1 MDFLLVEKKLFGDQ
15 HGFLFF
21 FLDSML
27 KKTFSGPTW
36 IFLFLFGLHVQKNF
50 LVTNMDFSFS
60 FWTPC

>member
-36 IFLFLFGLHVQKNF
+36 IFLFLFGLHVKKNF
-50 LVTNMDFSFS
+50 
-60 FWTPC
+60 